1 MNIELPFT
9 GKTWCITKTSKQ
21 KSLLKKIELQCQALK
36 KALQARF
43 NLCSLSLAKLC
54 ASENSYKEEKQSSV
68 GAMFNLISS
77 CIHLW
82 FYTHILLSY
91 TQKVIK
97 SSAVTGAFILQF
109 QHE

>member
-21 KSLLKKIELQCQALK
+21 KPLLKKIELQCQALQ

-54 ASENSYKEEKQSSV
+54 TSKNNYKEEKQFSV
-68 GAMFNLISS
+68 GAMFNLISL

-82 FYTHILLSY
+82 FYTQILLTY
-91 TQKVIK
+91 TQKVLE
-97 SSAVTGAFILQF
+97 SSAVTGPFILHC